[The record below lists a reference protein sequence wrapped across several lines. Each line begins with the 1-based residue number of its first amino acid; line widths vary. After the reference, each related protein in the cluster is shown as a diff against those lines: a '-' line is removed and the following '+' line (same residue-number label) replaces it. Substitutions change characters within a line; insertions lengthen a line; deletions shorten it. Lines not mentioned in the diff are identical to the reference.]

1 MEFKAHIYPEK
12 DKLVSLKYEQFNR
25 LALTCVVATYHF
37 DDGVSF
43 LNKFQHATTQLA
55 CIVHFLI
62 ELDILYVMYAVLGDC
77 I

>member
-1 MEFKAHIYPEK
+1 MEFEAHIYPEK

-25 LALTCVVATYHF
+25 LALTCVVAIYHF
-37 DDGVSF
+37 DDGVPF
-43 LNKFQHATTQLA
+43 LDKFQHATTQLA

-62 ELDILYVMYAVLGDC
+62 ELDILYVMFAVLGGW